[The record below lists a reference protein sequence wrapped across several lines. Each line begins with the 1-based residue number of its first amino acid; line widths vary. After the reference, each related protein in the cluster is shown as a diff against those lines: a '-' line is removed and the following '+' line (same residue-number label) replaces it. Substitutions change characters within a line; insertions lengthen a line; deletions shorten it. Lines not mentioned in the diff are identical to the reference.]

1 MNVVFY
7 GTPDFAVPALT
18 RLLDSPHRVA
28 AVVTQPDRARG
39 RGQRVS
45 ESPVKRTATAR
56 GARVLQPERLGDGAF
71 LQTLSALEP
80 DLAVVAAYGR
90 MLPDAV
96 LAAPRLRTINI
107 HPSLLPKYRGAA
119 PVQRAIIA
127 GETETGVTIMRLV
140 REMGRRPD
148 VRPADAPH
156 RAGRDQRRRRGRPRS
171 PGRGSRAGGHRRTR
185 SRHGHRA
192 RTGPRGGHA
201 RAAAVARGRQNRLAR
216 PGSRDPQ
223 PGARPASLAAR
234 FRGAGRRPLSHPPD
248 PCRRSP
254 GTGRTGAGNPDGS
267 VRRPA
272 AGGYRSRRRPRHPG
286 DSARGA
292 APDRRPGLSGWP
304 PLVAAGQRFETVSA

>member
-7 GTPDFAVPALT
+7 GTPEFAVPALT

-28 AVVTQPDRARG
+28 AVVTQPDRGRG

-71 LQTLSALEP
+71 LATLSALEP

-140 REMGRRPD
+140 REMDAGPTFARRTRPIAPDETSDVVEADLARLGADLVLEVIGALAAGTAVERAQDHAAATLAPRLSREDGRIDWRAPAAAIHNR
-148 VRPADAPH
+148 VRGLHPWPHASAVLDGARYLIHRTAVVAYPGADAPAPGTLVETSGDRLIVATGH
-156 RAGRDQRRRRGRPRS
+156 GGALAILEIQPEGRRRIGARAFLAGRRWS
-171 PGRGSRAGGHRRTR
+171 PGR
-185 SRHGHRA
+185 
-192 RTGPRGGHA
+192 
-201 RAAAVARGRQNRLAR
+201 
-216 PGSRDPQ
+216 
-223 PGARPASLAAR
+223 R
-234 FRGAGRRPLSHPPD
+234 FD
-248 PCRRSP
+248 
-254 GTGRTGAGNPDGS
+254 
-267 VRRPA
+267 
-272 AGGYRSRRRPRHPG
+272 
-286 DSARGA
+286 
-292 APDRRPGLSGWP
+292 
-304 PLVAAGQRFETVSA
+304 TVSA

>member
-28 AVVTQPDRARG
+28 LVVTQPDRGRG

-56 GARVLQPERLGDGAF
+56 GARVLQPERLGDGSF

-140 REMGRRPD
+140 REMDAGPTFARRTRPIAPDETSDVVEADLARLGADLLLEVIGALAAGTAVERAQDHAAATLAPRLSREDGRIDWGAPAAAIHNQVRGLHPWPHASAALDGARYLVHRTAVVAFSGPDAPEPGTLVEASGDRLIVATGDGGALAILEIQPEGRRR
-148 VRPADAPH
+148 VGARAFL
-156 RAGRDQRRRRGRPRS
+156 AGRRWS
-171 PGRGSRAGGHRRTR
+171 PGR
-185 SRHGHRA
+185 
-192 RTGPRGGHA
+192 
-201 RAAAVARGRQNRLAR
+201 
-216 PGSRDPQ
+216 
-223 PGARPASLAAR
+223 R
-234 FRGAGRRPLSHPPD
+234 FD
-248 PCRRSP
+248 
-254 GTGRTGAGNPDGS
+254 
-267 VRRPA
+267 
-272 AGGYRSRRRPRHPG
+272 
-286 DSARGA
+286 
-292 APDRRPGLSGWP
+292 
-304 PLVAAGQRFETVSA
+304 TVSA

>member
-7 GTPDFAVPALT
+7 GTPEFAVPALT

-45 ESPVKRTATAR
+45 ESPVKWAATSR

-71 LQTLSALEP
+71 LATLSALEP

-96 LAAPRLRTINI
+96 LEAPRLRTINI

-140 REMGRRPD
+140 HEM
-148 VRPADAPH
+148 DAGPTF
-156 RAGRDQRRRRGRPRS
+156 A
-171 PGRGSRAGGHRRTR
+171 RRTR
-185 SRHGHRA
+185 PIAPDETSDVVEADLSRLGADLLLEVIDELEAGTAAEHAQDHGAATLAPRLSREDGRIDWRAPAPAIHNLVRGLHPWPHASAMFDGARYLIHRTA
-192 RTGPRGGHA
+192 GAASPGPD
-201 RAAAVARGRQNRLAR
+201 AAAPGTLVEAAGDRLLVATGHGGALAILEIQPEGRRRLATR
-216 PGSRDPQ
+216 PF
-223 PGARPASLAAR
+223 L
-234 FRGAGRRPLSHPPD
+234 AGRRW
-248 PCRRSP
+248 SP
-254 GTGRTGAGNPDGS
+254 
-267 VRRPA
+267 
-272 AGGYRSRRRPRHPG
+272 
-286 DSARGA
+286 
-292 APDRRPGLSGWP
+292 
-304 PLVAAGQRFETVSA
+304 GQRFDTVSA

>member
-7 GTPDFAVPALT
+7 GTPEFAVPALT
-18 RLLDSPHRVA
+18 RLVDSAHRVA

-45 ESPVKRTATAR
+45 ESPVKRAATAR

-71 LQTLSALEP
+71 LATLSALEP

-140 REMGRRPD
+140 REM
-148 VRPADAPH
+148 DAGPTF
-156 RAGRDQRRRRGRPRS
+156 A
-171 PGRGSRAGGHRRTR
+171 RRTR
-185 SRHGHRA
+185 PIAPDETSDVVEADLSRLGADLLLEVIDRLEDGTATEHPQDHEAATLAPRLSREDGRIDWHAPATAIHNRVRGLHPWPHASAVFDGARYLIHR
-192 RTGPRGGHA
+192 T
-201 RAAAVARGRQNRLAR
+201 AVAASSGSDTPAPGTLVEAAGDRLLVATGHGGALAILEIQPEGRRRVATR
-216 PGSRDPQ
+216 PF
-223 PGARPASLAAR
+223 L
-234 FRGAGRRPLSHPPD
+234 AGRRW
-248 PCRRSP
+248 SP
-254 GTGRTGAGNPDGS
+254 
-267 VRRPA
+267 
-272 AGGYRSRRRPRHPG
+272 
-286 DSARGA
+286 
-292 APDRRPGLSGWP
+292 
-304 PLVAAGQRFETVSA
+304 GQRFDTVSA

>member
-28 AVVTQPDRARG
+28 AVVTQPDRGRG

-56 GARVLQPERLGDGAF
+56 GARVLQPERLGDGSF

-140 REMGRRPD
+140 REMDAGPTFARRTRPIAPDETSDLVEADLARLGADLVLEVIGALAAGTAVERAQDHAAATLAPRLSREDGRIDWRAPAAAIHNQVRGLHPWPHASAALDGARYLVHRTAVAAFSGPDAPEPGTLVEASGDRLIVATGDGGALAILEIQPEGRRR
-148 VRPADAPH
+148 VGARAFL
-156 RAGRDQRRRRGRPRS
+156 AGRRWS
-171 PGRGSRAGGHRRTR
+171 PGR
-185 SRHGHRA
+185 
-192 RTGPRGGHA
+192 
-201 RAAAVARGRQNRLAR
+201 
-216 PGSRDPQ
+216 
-223 PGARPASLAAR
+223 R
-234 FRGAGRRPLSHPPD
+234 FD
-248 PCRRSP
+248 
-254 GTGRTGAGNPDGS
+254 
-267 VRRPA
+267 
-272 AGGYRSRRRPRHPG
+272 
-286 DSARGA
+286 
-292 APDRRPGLSGWP
+292 
-304 PLVAAGQRFETVSA
+304 TVSA